1 MGSLCADRL
10 GAFSAQIFNVIRSNV
25 LPQGKT
31 IFPYFLLTFKT
42 LPASFVY
49 KNDLRL
55 ETESIY
61 ICIYRIKE
69 KLFCV
74 FEKLRLEKVAKLAE
88 ERFCHFESI
97 SDCRNNLPS
106 IIIIF
111 FKYLNVENSKI
122 KNKKQKNT

>member
-1 MGSLCADRL
+1 M
-10 GAFSAQIFNVIRSNV
+10 
-25 LPQGKT
+25 
-31 IFPYFLLTFKT
+31 
-42 LPASFVY
+42 
-49 KNDLRL
+49 
-55 ETESIY
+55 
-61 ICIYRIKE
+61 
-69 KLFCV
+69 FCV

-122 KNKKQKNT
+122 KNKKTEKYLKYFEVTRETLETGEF